1 MQSKHGRK
9 PITNFFIKR
18 KLQLRMMKKII
29 FAVIVATLVCV
40 ATLLITYLLKNRYA
54 VFYQVTFDGDA
65 ATIGDRLNIISII
78 LPSLIISGIVNI
90 GIGILIGLYASRK
103 YALSIFK
110 LEQWVELLQ
119 DGCMTV
125 KLNFREKAEM
135 QELCDECNNLSESL
149 RTKFDT
155 IQTNLLELEKENEH
169 SEALKNIQKVLD
181 TMVLRAEPF
190 KIQTNYIMSSKI
202 PLRGNKL
209 EDDDTKT
216 DMDSEKS

>member
-1 MQSKHGRK
+1 MHNKHGRK
-9 PITNFFIKR
+9 PISNFFIKK
-18 KLQLRMMKKII
+18 KLQMRMMKKII

-40 ATLLITYLLKNRYA
+40 ATLLITYLVKYKSA
-54 VFYQVTFDGDA
+54 VFYRVTFDMDA
-65 ATIGDRLNIISII
+65 SIGNRENIISII

-103 YALSIFK
+103 YALPIFK

-149 RTKFDT
+149 RKKFDT
-155 IQTNLLELEKENEH
+155 IQTNLLELEKDNQD
-169 SEALKNIQKVLD
+169 SEALQKIQKVLD

-190 KIQTNYIMSSKI
+190 KIQTNYIMASKI
-202 PLRGNKL
+202 PTRGKKM

-216 DMDSEKS
+216 DVENNPE